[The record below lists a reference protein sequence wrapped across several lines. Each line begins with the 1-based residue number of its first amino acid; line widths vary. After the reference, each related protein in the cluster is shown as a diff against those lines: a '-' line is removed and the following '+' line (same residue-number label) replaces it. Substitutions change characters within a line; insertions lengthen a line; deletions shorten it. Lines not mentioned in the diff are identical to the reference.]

1 MSKTGIPMKT
11 IARNIVALLALAGI
25 VSFAPSHSHA
35 ADLAL
40 EGTGSYSLGDTY
52 RYYSKG
58 KKQGGRYRNLG
69 SDYYQSARIRMD
81 RVTNYSGYRSGSMSF
96 ELWATDYY
104 DATSGI
110 VVMTTGL
117 NRLNQYRYYNK
128 VNRGGFGLYLDDYY
142 YPQLNLFEYAGGWQW
157 RDVLVFEYDDWF

>member
-1 MSKTGIPMKT
+1 MKK
-11 IARNIVALLALAGI
+11 IAQKITAILTVAGL
-25 VSFAPSHSHA
+25 VSFAPTESQA

-40 EGTGSYSLGDTY
+40 EGVGSYVLGNTY

-58 KKQGGRYRNLG
+58 KKQGGRYPNLG

-81 RVTNYSGYRSGSMSF
+81 RVTNYSGYRSGAMSF

-117 NRLNQYRYYNK
+117 NRLKANRFYK
-128 VNRGGFGLYLDDYY
+128 GVSRGGFGLYLDDYY
-142 YPQLNLFEYAGGWQW
+142 YPQLNLFEFVGSWAW
-157 RDVLVFEYDDWF
+157 RDVLVFNYDDWF

>member
-1 MSKTGIPMKT
+1 MKT
-11 IARNIVALLALAGI
+11 TARNIVALLAAAGI

-69 SDYYQSARIRMD
+69 SDYYQSARIIMD
-81 RVTNYSGYRSGSMSF
+81 RVTNYSGYRSGSLSF

-104 DATSGI
+104 DATSGYVI
-110 VVMTTGL
+110 MTAGID
-117 NRLNQYRYYNK
+117 RLKAYKYFKNVKRS
-128 VNRGGFGLYLDDYY
+128 GFALYLNDYY
-142 YPQLNLFEYAGGWQW
+142 YPQLNLFEYAGSWQW
-157 RDVLVFEYDDWF
+157 RDVLVFDYDDLF

>member
-1 MSKTGIPMKT
+1 MADITMKK
-11 IARNIVALLALAGI
+11 IAQKITAILTVAGL
-25 VSFAPSHSHA
+25 VSFAPTESQA

-40 EGTGSYSLGDTY
+40 EGGGSYVLGDTY

-58 KKQGGRYRNLG
+58 KSQSGRYRNLG
-69 SDYYQSARIRMD
+69 SDYYQTARISMD
-81 RVTNYSGYRSGSMSF
+81 RVTNYSGYRSGAMSF

-104 DATSGI
+104 DATSGT

-117 NRLNQYRYYNK
+117 NRLNKYKYYNK

-142 YPQLNLFEYAGGWQW
+142 YPQLNLFEYVGSWAW
-157 RDVLVFEYDDWF
+157 RDVLVFDYDDWF

>member
-1 MSKTGIPMKT
+1 MADITMKT
-11 IARNIVALLALAGI
+11 IALKITAILAGAGLI
-25 VSFAPSHSHA
+25 SFPTTESHA

-40 EGTGSYSLGDTY
+40 EGVGSYVLGNTY

-58 KKQGGRYRNLG
+58 KKQSGRYRNLG

-81 RVTNYSGYRSGSMSF
+81 RVTNFSGYRSGAMSF

-110 VVMTTGL
+110 VVMTSGL
-117 NRLNQYRYYNK
+117 NRLNKYRYYRK
-128 VNRGGFGLYLDDYY
+128 VNRSGFGLYLDDFY
-142 YPQLNLFEYAGGWQW
+142 YPQHNLFEYVGSWEW
-157 RDVLVFEYDDWF
+157 RDVLVFQYDDWF